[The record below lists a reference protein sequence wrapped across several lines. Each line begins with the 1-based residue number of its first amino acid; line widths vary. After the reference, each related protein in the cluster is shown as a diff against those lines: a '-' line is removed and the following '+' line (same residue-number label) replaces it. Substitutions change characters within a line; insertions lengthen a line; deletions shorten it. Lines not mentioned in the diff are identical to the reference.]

1 MGINERILEC
11 DVLVIGGGLAG
22 SFAAIKAKEKKHL
35 NVILVDKGYM
45 SRSGGS
51 SFAGGFSAL
60 FKPEAGHDYQGWKNR
75 AVKTGEYLVNQD
87 WIDLHLQNSWARYQ
101 QLIEWGAPFFE
112 DENGK
117 VVEFSVGYPL
127 TNVRLLSQ
135 KFMPVIRE
143 KALQGG
149 VQVVDRVMVTDL
161 LKQDG
166 RVVGAVGFH
175 TRDGDFLT
183 FKAKATVVA
192 TGQGTFKAP
201 GYPHDYWT
209 ADGESMCYRAGLGLT
224 SREFGQQCEYIYR
237 EYPSLFSV
245 HRPSKKIV
253 NAEGELFEKRYYIS
267 DEVAQNSPDRF
278 HKSQMFEAHAGRGPI
293 YEDCTELTSEEK
305 EIMAES
311 EKQITRMYVRKRLG
325 HDLSQGKH
333 EILWGSSVGATGPAA
348 GGVEINTKCETEL
361 PGLYVAGDSA
371 GTNLCGALYIAVGF
385 GLTTAVVSGHIAGEN
400 AAKYSETSEKPAV
413 DNDQISGLKEIM
425 YTPLNR
431 AGGFRSSWVTQML
444 QNTMTPYYIMGIKR
458 EDRMQAALTLIGFIQ
473 EHLVPLQRAEDPHE
487 LRMANEVRN
496 MALNAEMVLRASLF
510 RTESRGLHYREDYPF
525 RDDENWLAWT
535 VLKEEDGQMKLHKK
549 PIPEEWRPDSS
560 LSYEEKYDFRFLN
573 EIIK

>member
-1 MGINERILEC
+1 MRINEKIVQC
-11 DVLVIGGGLAG
+11 DILVIGGGLAG
-22 SFAAIKAKEKKHL
+22 TFAAIKAKEKEDL
-35 NVILVDKGYM
+35 EVILVDKGYVSM
-45 SRSGGS
+45 SGGS

-60 FKPEAGHDYQGWKNR
+60 FKPESGHDYTGWKNR
-75 AVKTGEYLVNQD
+75 AIKTGEYLVNQD
-87 WIDLHLQNSWARYQ
+87 WLDIHLQNSWARYQ
-101 QLIEWGAPFFE
+101 QLIEWGAPFFK

-135 KFMPVIRE
+135 KFMPVIRK
-143 KALQGG
+143 KALKIG
-149 VQVVDRVMVTDL
+149 VKVLDRIMITDL

-175 TRDGDFLT
+175 TRDGDFYT
-183 FKAKATVVA
+183 FKSKATVVA

-237 EYPSLFSV
+237 RYPSLFTV
-245 HRPSKKIV
+245 HKPSKKIH
-253 NAEGELFEKRYYIS
+253 NAEGELFEKKYYQANS
-267 DEVAQNSPDRF
+267 VAEGSPDRF
-278 HKSQMFEAHAGRGPI
+278 HKAEMFEVHNGRGPI
-293 YEDCTELTSEEK
+293 YEDLTDVSPEERK
-305 EIMAES
+305 LIEES
-311 EKQITRMYVRKRLG
+311 ELQINRMYVRKRLG
-325 HDLSQGKH
+325 HDLSQGRH

-348 GGVEINTKCETEL
+348 GGVVINTKCETEL
-361 PGLYVAGDSA
+361 PGLYVAGDTA

-385 GLTTAVVSGHIAGEN
+385 GLTTAVVSGYIAGEN
-400 AAKYSETSEKPAV
+400 AANYSEKAEKPIV
-413 DNDQISGLKEIM
+413 NRKEISGLREVL
-425 YTPLNR
+425 YSPLDR
-431 AGGFRSSWVTQML
+431 KGGFRSSWVTQML
-444 QNTMTPYYIMGIKR
+444 QNTMVPYYIMGIKR
-458 EDRMQAALTLIGFIQ
+458 EDRMQAALTLIKFIQ

-496 MALNAEMVLRASLF
+496 MALNAEMVLRASIF
-510 RTESRGLHYREDYPF
+510 RTESRGLHYREDYPS

-535 VLKEEDGQMKLHKK
+535 MLKEEECEMKLHKL
-549 PIPEEWRPDSS
+549 PIPKEWHPDP
-560 LSYEEKYDFRFLN
+560 LKTYEERYDFRFPN